1 MLGLHH
7 SCFKNRLRKHTGS
20 NTPFF
25 HVWASPL
32 PKITLILFFNIMS
45 ILEGFYIKNYFEIST
60 VLFPIV
66 KKQYCISHVA
76 IGFLWLA
83 LVLRLSLVLMTALV
97 CIVCLFSLFS
107 HYSWISIL
115 HSRGNS
121 ALFCCFSPLSVL
133 SQSHR
138 DRMYPFHV
146 LFSWSLLALPLSLG
160 KRALSCS
167 MNLSIFLPVRYWNKQ
182 YFKVF

>member
-1 MLGLHH
+1 
-7 SCFKNRLRKHTGS
+7 
-20 NTPFF
+20 
-25 HVWASPL
+25 
-32 PKITLILFFNIMS
+32 
-45 ILEGFYIKNYFEIST
+45 
-60 VLFPIV
+60 
-66 KKQYCISHVA
+66 
-76 IGFLWLA
+76 
-83 LVLRLSLVLMTALV
+83 MTALV

-182 YFKVF
+182 YFKFSLYILLPLTRICHFSKHRGSFQWRTCKNHVWLLDVSIAATSARFSLVWKFWLQNSCTSVGMSHYYLSFLL